1 MELSHIRRLVR
12 LMIQAELS
20 EIEIDD
26 ANRGLRVHL
35 KRNTGGGGGSSNLA
49 QVVPWMTHPGLAHP
63 GAVGPAPSDLSGASP
78 PSAAAHEA
86 GREAAREGEPPPNTE
101 VLKSPMVGTFYRAP
115 SPEADPFVEIGTTVT
130 EDTVVCIIEAMKV
143 MNEIKAE
150 TKGAIYEILVEN
162 GEPVEF
168 GQALFQIRKG

>member
-20 EIEIDD
+20 ELEIDD
-26 ANRGLRVHL
+26 TNRGLRVHL
-35 KRNTGGGGGSSNLA
+35 KRATMGGGGQAGVA
-49 QVVPWMTHPGLAHP
+49 QVVPWVAHPGLAHP
-63 GAVGPAPSDLSGASP
+63 GAAVGPAPPDPAGASP
-78 PSAAAHEA
+78 PNAAAHEA
-86 GREAAREGEPPPNTE
+86 AREAREGVLPPNTE

-115 SPEADPFVEIGTTVT
+115 SPEADPFVEIGTAVT

-150 TKGAIYEILVEN
+150 TKGVVHEILVEN

-168 GQALFQIRKG
+168 GQALFQIQKG